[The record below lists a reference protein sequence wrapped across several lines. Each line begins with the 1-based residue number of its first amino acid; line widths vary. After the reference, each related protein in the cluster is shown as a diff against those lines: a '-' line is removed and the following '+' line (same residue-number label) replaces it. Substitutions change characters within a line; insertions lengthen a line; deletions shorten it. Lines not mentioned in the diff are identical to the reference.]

1 MFPVHRRLSKPVRAV
16 GVALLML
23 ALIWQ
28 PALLAASEVHET
40 AHLLQMGHAH
50 DADDEGPGIPE
61 DEPTAHDD
69 GAFWHG
75 LMHLGHCCGHVS
87 ALPSDGVPAHPALM
101 PACVPVSPALVI
113 QSLTL
118 PHPLRP
124 PIRA

>member
-1 MFPVHRRLSKPVRAV
+1 MSSVHRRLSKPFRAFW
-16 GVALLML
+16 VAFLML
-23 ALIWQ
+23 TLTWQ

-40 AHLLQMGHAH
+40 AHLIQTGHAH
-50 DADDEGPGIPE
+50 DGVHEGPGIPE
-61 DEPTAHDD
+61 DEPTSPDD

-75 LMHLGHCCGHVS
+75 LMHLGHCCGQVS
-87 ALPSDGVPAHPALM
+87 ALPSDGMPAHPVLV
-101 PACVPVSPALVI
+101 PASAPVSPSLAI